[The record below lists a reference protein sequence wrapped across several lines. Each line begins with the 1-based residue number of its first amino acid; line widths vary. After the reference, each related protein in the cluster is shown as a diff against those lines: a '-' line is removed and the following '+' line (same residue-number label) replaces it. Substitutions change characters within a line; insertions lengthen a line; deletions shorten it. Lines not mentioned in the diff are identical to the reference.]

1 MSLPLEIHYRRLPDR
16 IQVYRQ
22 ELLLDAPDVKIS
34 YQPSTPLERPLVV
47 AGRVILEPGSPVV
60 WCTFPDRWHDI
71 GRFHRANG
79 EFTGWYANVLTPVQL
94 HSDGELPLRW
104 STMDLCL
111 DVWQAADGTVEVLD
125 REEFDQALSE
135 GWIDAMVGRRAERE
149 AARLAA
155 AARRGLW
162 PPTVA
167 QEWTLE
173 RARQA
178 SSSTIQ
184 AEQSRSTST

>member
-1 MSLPLEIHYRRLPDR
+1 MPRPLEIHYRRLPDDLQ
-16 IQVYRQ
+16 IYRQ
-22 ELLLDAPDVKIS
+22 ELLLDAPDVKVS
-34 YQPSTPLERPLVV
+34 YQPSTPLGRPLLV
-47 AGRVILEPGSPVV
+47 GGQVILEPGSPVV
-60 WCTFPDRWHDI
+60 WFTFPDRWHDI
-71 GRFHRANG
+71 GRFHRADG
-79 EFTGWYANVLTPVQL
+79 EFTGWYANVLTPVEL
-94 HSDGELPLRW
+94 HEEGADPCRW
-104 STMDLCL
+104 HTTDLFL
-111 DVWQAADGTVEVLD
+111 DLWHTPEGTVEVLD
-125 REEFDQALSE
+125 REEFERALQA
-135 GWIDAMVGRRAERE
+135 GWIDETTGQRAERE